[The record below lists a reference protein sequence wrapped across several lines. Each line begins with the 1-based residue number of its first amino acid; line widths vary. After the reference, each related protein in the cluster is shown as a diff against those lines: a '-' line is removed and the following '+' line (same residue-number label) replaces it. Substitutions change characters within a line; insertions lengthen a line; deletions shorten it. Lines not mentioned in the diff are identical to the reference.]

1 MKNNVLQNVENYN
14 KILDES
20 IQEVYN
26 KYIGVLNE
34 YIIHHL
40 DTLQSKNS
48 GTLSMEKMK
57 KCLLIGIQCVSHV
70 FKMILFYTK
79 NLHITVYHSQR
90 AFYFYVEFME
100 QMMEDMH
107 TFLQLTPKDACL
119 FVYKKTIYEINNE
132 YRSSYNIKETQDE
145 KIINEILQLYYRLL
159 CSIIETNNDP
169 INIIKSLHNN
179 IFKIVQALN
188 KLQHKIDNK
197 DILEEKM
204 KELNSYIY
212 NLSDLNYKQ
221 IEKMIKN
228 MKK

>member
-1 MKNNVLQNVENYN
+1 
-14 KILDES
+14 
-20 IQEVYN
+20 
-26 KYIGVLNE
+26 
-34 YIIHHL
+34 
-40 DTLQSKNS
+40 
-48 GTLSMEKMK
+48 
-57 KCLLIGIQCVSHV
+57 
-70 FKMILFYTK
+70 
-79 NLHITVYHSQR
+79 
-90 AFYFYVEFME
+90 ME

-145 KIINEILQLYYRLL
+145 KIINEILQVYYRLL
-159 CSIIETNNDP
+159 CSIIETDNDP

-197 DILEEKM
+197 DLLEEKM

-228 MKK
+228 MKN